1 MKKSTFIYAAALSMM
16 AALPSATMAAGPE
29 IKAGVGS
36 VKAANDKA
44 GFDAGIA
51 YAFNVERFFAFVPE
65 VNFNWVNFDQCAT
78 TPCTT
83 ATVGGFNSTL
93 TTSRNHY
100 TIPMLLNVRF
110 IVPMGTED
118 TPAVQPYVT
127 LGAGYAWSFFKAET
141 PAYTVGA
148 TTTPAQTVNDSAS
161 GFMYQ
166 GMLGLQFNL
175 GMLTEGSASAT
186 SLLVEAGYRGGQV
199 EKSGFKF
206 DMSGYVVRAGASFN
220 F

>member
-1 MKKSTFIYAAALSMM
+1 MKKLTFLYAATLSLM
-16 AALPSATMAAGPE
+16 AALPSAIMAAGPE
-29 IKAGVGS
+29 IKAGLGS
-36 VKAANDKA
+36 IRAANDKA

-51 YAFNVERFFAFVPE
+51 YSYNVERFFAFVPE
-65 VNFNWVNFDQCAT
+65 INFNWINFDQCAT
-78 TPCTT
+78 SPCTT
-83 ATVGGFNSTL
+83 ATVGGFTSTL

-100 TIPMLLNVRF
+100 TIPLLLNVRF
-110 IVPMGTED
+110 IVPMGSED

-141 PAYTVGA
+141 PAYTIGSNNY
-148 TTTPAQTVNDSAS
+148 PAQTVNDSAA

-206 DMSGYVVRAGASFN
+206 DMSGYVVRAGAAFN

>member
-1 MKKSTFIYAAALSMM
+1 MKKSTFIYAAALSLM

-29 IKAGVGS
+29 IKAGLGS

-51 YAFNVERFFAFVPE
+51 YSYNIERFFAFVPE
-65 VNFNWVNFDQCAT
+65 INFNWINFDQCAT

-83 ATVGGFNSTL
+83 ANVGGFTSTL
-93 TTSRNHY
+93 TTTRNHY
-100 TIPMLLNVRF
+100 TFPLMLNARLL
-110 IVPMGTED
+110 VPMGSEE
-118 TPAVQPYVT
+118 TPAVQPYLT
-127 LGAGYAWSFFKAET
+127 IGAGYAWSFYKAET
-141 PAYTVGA
+141 PAYTIG
-148 TTTPAQTVNDSAS
+148 TTQYPAQTVNDSAS

-166 GMLGLQFNL
+166 AMLGLQFNL

-186 SLLVEAGYRGGQV
+186 NLLLEAGYRGGQV
-199 EKSGFKF
+199 EKSGFKT